1 MRKYKASCKE
11 EEEFLKNYDPDRYE
25 KAANTADIVIFTM
38 SDKNELSVL
47 LIKRGGY
54 PYKGHWAIP
63 GGFMQMDEDI
73 DITAAR
79 ELKEETKLDGIHIE
93 QFKTFGAVDRDP
105 RMRVISIAYMAFV
118 PQSTLD
124 FEAGDDAS
132 DAELFKIK
140 MADEGFDLIGDRD
153 RLSSLELAFDHEE
166 IISTAIERLK
176 NRIDYT
182 MDAFEFLK
190 DKKSFTIYELKKI
203 YEAVKGES
211 IDASNFRR
219 DFLRKYV
226 KTGLVDEIGT
236 SRQYSK
242 RAAAVYKLL

>member
-79 ELKEETKLDGIHIE
+79 NSRRRPSWTE
-93 QFKTFGAVDRDP
+93 
-105 RMRVISIAYMAFV
+105 
-118 PQSTLD
+118 
-124 FEAGDDAS
+124 
-132 DAELFKIK
+132 
-140 MADEGFDLIGDRD
+140 
-153 RLSSLELAFDHEE
+153 
-166 IISTAIERLK
+166 
-176 NRIDYT
+176 YT
-182 MDAFEFLK
+182 
-190 DKKSFTIYELKKI
+190 
-203 YEAVKGES
+203 
-211 IDASNFRR
+211 
-219 DFLRKYV
+219 
-226 KTGLVDEIGT
+226 
-236 SRQYSK
+236 
-242 RAAAVYKLL
+242 